1 MPHSS
6 SGCHQ
11 AGSGILALLV
21 SGSLLLASCASVTR
35 APVARLDCADWNTKE
50 FFKQATAEDV
60 AHCISEGSDLEA
72 RDKSGRTPL
81 HVAMAFSENPAGV
94 KALID
99 AGADLEARDNNGLSP
114 STWR

>member
-1 MPHSS
+1 MPPSNSS
-6 SGCHQ
+6 SHQ
-11 AGSGILALLV
+11 VGGIVAQ
-21 SGSLLLASCASVTR
+21 LASGVV
-35 APVARLDCADWNTKE
+35 VAQRDCADWNTPQ

-60 AHCISEGSDLEA
+60 DHCISEGSDLEA